1 MRGSVSYVEAGSDPG
16 RVSDVAHCAQNFGQN
31 AKLTISL
38 SNTRRGRMAIAEDG
52 RMATNIKPAGIGGRG
67 IEPSRHR
74 QDMSLSLWRALSPAS
89 FRGREIRPRHDTVA
103 DSRVLRLGRWGN
115 QNKPVHLAITH
126 PVKTPSQLPSRGWVE
141 ARGRTRITTKRS
153 HPSGDHCA
161 SRCHNWLPGDGLPG
175 RSRAVRA
182 LGQMA
187 QRQHPMRIGKSP
199 VGDLNDARQPM
210 RKQSQN
216 WASRRFVSGEGG
228 TPFGSREK
236 GSAVAPSI
244 SANLYRSPYSVFLQG
259 VEPRPAT

>member
-1 MRGSVSYVEAGSDPG
+1 VRGSVSYVEAGSDPG

-52 RMATNIKPAGIGGRG
+52 RMATNMKPAGIGGRG

-126 PVKTPSQLPSRGWVE
+126 PVSSPSRRLLRSPRGGGSRLVVAHVSPPRGYTRPGITAHPGATTGSLAMAFQDEVE
-141 ARGRTRITTKRS
+141 RCAHSVRW
-153 HPSGDHCA
+153 PSVNTQCA
-161 SRCHNWLPGDGLPG
+161 S
-175 RSRAVRA
+175 AK
-182 LGQMA
+182 A
-187 QRQHPMRIGKSP
+187 QSETSATQ
-199 VGDLNDARQPM
+199 D
-210 RKQSQN
+210 SQ
-216 WASRRFVSGEGG
+216 
-228 TPFGSREK
+228 
-236 GSAVAPSI
+236 
-244 SANLYRSPYSVFLQG
+244 
-259 VEPRPAT
+259 